1 MTEGAWNGQEEAVRR
16 LVDRAGSLAG
26 DDTSPAFR
34 PAEPVGRADPYGAFA
49 TTLETPESVDGPL
62 SGLDLATKDN
72 VAVGGVT
79 HRAGT
84 GGLAWEPKHDATVVE
99 RLRVAGADLVG
110 TTRMDPFALGV
121 TGEGCVA
128 GRTENPA
135 VAGAVPGG
143 SSSGS
148 AAAVAGGLADAALG
162 TDTAGSVRVPAS
174 FCGIVGVKPTFDLLP
189 RTGVLDLAPT
199 LDHVGVLARDV
210 GTAARVLD
218 AVGGGDPLRPATAH
232 PDPVRP
238 TEALETELGR
248 LRVGVPEEFV
258 AAADRDVRAAFE
270 GTLADLARRPGVTVE
285 RLRFPEHGDAGF
297 VNQLHTL
304 REFAGLRDGVGHPL
318 GNGRFPDA
326 RAALATPLPDA
337 EVPPRVRRLAAT
349 GEALK
354 RDGGDAYAAAW
365 DARRRQVRRTRAC
378 FDRVD
383 VLAAP
388 TTPMTAPDFGAVGR
402 EDRHGVSVSDV
413 VANTA
418 PFNNTGSP
426 AVSVP
431 CGRAGGAPVGV
442 QFAAPRGEDA
452 LALRAALAV
461 ERLDR
466 VSRAGSRT

>member
-1 MTEGAWNGQEEAVRR
+1 MTEGAWDGPAKAARR
-16 LVDRAGSLAG
+16 LAERARSLSG
-26 DDTSPAFR
+26 DDTRPAFP
-34 PAEPVGRADPYGAFA
+34 PAEPIGRADPHGAFA
-49 TTLETPESVDGPL
+49 APLETPESVDGPL
-62 SGLDLATKDN
+62 SDLDVATKDN
-72 VAVGGVT
+72 VAVRGAT

-84 GGLAWEPKHDATVVE
+84 GALAWEPKRDATVVE
-99 RLRVAGADLVG
+99 RLRGAGADLVG

-128 GRTENPA
+128 GRTENPV

-148 AAAVAGGLADAALG
+148 AAAVAGGSADAALG
-162 TDTAGSVRVPAS
+162 TDTAGSVRVPAA
-174 FCGIVGVKPTFDLLP
+174 FCGLVGVKPTFDLVP

-210 GTAARVLD
+210 ETAARVLG
-218 AVGGGDPLRPATAH
+218 ALGGGDPLRPAAAH
-232 PDPVRP
+232 PNPVRP
-238 TEALETELGR
+238 AGALGVRLGR
-248 LRVGVPEEFV
+248 LRVGVPDEFA
-258 AAADRDVRAAFE
+258 AAADPDVRAVFE
-270 GTLADLARRPGVTVE
+270 GALADLAGRGGVTVE
-285 RLRFPEHGDAGF
+285 RLGFPEYEDAGF

-304 REFAGLRDGVGHPL
+304 REFAELRASVGHPP

-326 RAALATPLPDA
+326 RRALATPLSEA

-349 GEALK
+349 GKTLRREE
-354 RDGGDAYAAAW
+354 RDAYAAGW
-365 DARRRQVRRTRAC
+365 DARRRLVRRTEAC

-388 TTPMTAPDFGAVGR
+388 TTPMTAPAFGTVGR
-402 EDRHGVSVSDV
+402 DDRRGVTVSEV

-431 CGRAGGAPVGV
+431 CGRADGAPVGI
-442 QFAAPRGEDA
+442 QFAAPRGEDV

-461 ERLDR
+461 ERL
-466 VSRAGSRT
+466 S

>member
-1 MTEGAWNGQEEAVRR
+1 MTEGAWDEQEEAARR
-16 LVDRAGSLAG
+16 FVERARSLPG
-26 DDTSPAFR
+26 DDTYPAFP

-49 TTLETPESVDGPL
+49 TALETPESVDGPL
-62 SGLDLATKDN
+62 SDLDLATKDN
-72 VAVGGVT
+72 VAVRGVT

-84 GGLAWEPKHDATVVE
+84 GRLAWEPDHDATVVE

-174 FCGIVGVKPTFDLLP
+174 FCDLVGVKPTFDLVP

-210 GTAARVLD
+210 GTAARVLG
-218 AVGGGDPLRPATAH
+218 ALGGGDPLRPATAH
-232 PDPVRP
+232 TDPVRP
-238 TEALETELGR
+238 TGTLDSELGR

-258 AAADRDVRAAFE
+258 AAADPGVRATVE
-270 GTLADLARRPGVTVE
+270 GTLADLAGRAGVTVE
-285 RLRFPEHGDAGF
+285 RLDFPEHGDAGF

-304 REFAGLRDGVGHPL
+304 REFARLRAGGGQPL

-326 RAALATPLPDA
+326 RTALATSLSDA
-337 EVPPRVRRLAAT
+337 EVPPRVHRLAAI
-349 GEALK
+349 GEAL
-354 RDGGDAYAAAW
+354 RREGRDAYAAGW
-365 DARRRQVRRTRAC
+365 DARRRQVRRTRSC

-388 TTPMTAPDFGAVGR
+388 TTPMTAPEFGAVGG
-402 EDRHGVSVSDV
+402 EDRHEVSVPEV

-431 CGRAGGAPVGV
+431 CSRADGAPVGI

-461 ERLDR
+461 ERL
-466 VSRAGSRT
+466 S